1 MALGYIP
8 SRSLQKETTAMMK
21 LKTPHFIIITTL
33 FVMVVAAFIFYNPK
47 AKISGNSKTDIVI
60 KGSESEFNLIIFL
73 SETYKKT
80 HPNIN
85 FDITGG
91 GSGKGI
97 EALLKNETHIANSS
111 RAITQHEIKEAEKN
125 KTDIASYII
134 AGDAVAIITH
144 RAVGVDSLSVDQ
156 LRNIFNGTV
165 KNWKEVGGL
174 DLPIVIFGRDN
185 HSGTYHYL
193 LNRFQLKN
201 FPTGT
206 SEFSYNYQIIKQVET
221 QKGAIGYVGLGAIT
235 NAYGKPYQGVWTVNM
250 YVEGGRACSPF
261 DLEAVKYGDY
271 PLTRPLY
278 QYVKK
283 DANNTVLDF
292 IKFELAPEQQANL
305 EKHGYFPITPI
316 HRAINKKNSALALQL
331 P

>member
-1 MALGYIP
+1 
-8 SRSLQKETTAMMK
+8 MK
-21 LKTPHFIIITTL
+21 LKTPHFIAIAAGSLMAI
-33 FVMVVAAFIFYNPK
+33 AAFMFNNPK
-47 AKISGNSKTDIVI
+47 AKMGLGNKTDIVI
-60 KGSESEFNLIIFL
+60 KGSESEFNLIIFF
-73 SETYKKT
+73 SNAYKKT
-80 HPNIN
+80 HPNVN

-97 EALLKNETHIANSS
+97 EALLKNETHIANAS
-111 RAITQHEIKEAEKN
+111 RSITDKEINEAKSN
-125 KTDIASYII
+125 DINLASYII

-144 RAVGVDSLSVDQ
+144 RAVGVDSLSLDQ
-156 LRNIFNGTV
+156 LKSIFNGSV

-193 LNRFQLKN
+193 LNRFQLTN
-201 FPTGT
+201 FPSGT
-206 SEFSYNYQIIKQVET
+206 SAFSYNYQIIKQVET
-221 QKGAIGYVGLGAIT
+221 QKGAIGYVSLGAIT
-235 NAYGKPYQGVWTVNM
+235 DAYGKPYHGVWTVNM
-250 YVEGGRACSPF
+250 YIDGGRACSPF
-261 DLEAVKYGDY
+261 DVQAVKYGDY

-283 DANNTVLDF
+283 EANSTVLDF
-292 IKFELAPEQQANL
+292 IKFELEPEQQANL

-316 HRAINKKNSALALQL
+316 HQVINKKNSALAMSL